1 MRSSAIWLITGP
13 PAIGKSTVISKVV
26 LALRTRGYIVGGCLT
41 KEAKRNGV
49 RVGFTIHDLM
59 GGTSAELASTGSMVG
74 PRLGKYRVSLT
85 NLSLVGAS
93 SLRRAAGEAELI
105 VIDEVGP
112 MELMSP
118 EFRRAVE
125 ACYKSPRPILAVVH
139 ERMKDPLIEL
149 LVSDPMTKS
158 FEVSLHN
165 REGTVADLSAQIVA
179 ALGPLK
185 DA

>member
-13 PAIGKSTVISKVV
+13 PAIGKSTIISKVV
-26 LALRTRGYIVGGCLT
+26 FALRTHGYIIGGCVT

-49 RVGFTIHDLM
+49 RVGFTIQDLM

-74 PRLGKYRVSLT
+74 PRLGKYRVSLS
-85 NLSLVGAS
+85 NLSAIGAS
-93 SLRRAAGEAELI
+93 SLSRAAGEAELI

-165 REGTVADLSAQIVA
+165 REGMVADLSAQIVA